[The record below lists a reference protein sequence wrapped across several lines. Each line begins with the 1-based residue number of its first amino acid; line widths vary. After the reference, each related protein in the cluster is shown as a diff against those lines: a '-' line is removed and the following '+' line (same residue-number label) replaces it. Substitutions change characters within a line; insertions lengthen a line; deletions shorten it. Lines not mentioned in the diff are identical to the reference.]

1 MGPKVDKKAAA
12 KPAAQPAKKAVAAPK
27 RLNEPKTVE
36 KKIGGE
42 KNGGTRKVTLPR
54 QCRYYPTQEDPR
66 KIKGRKKPFKDH
78 KRKIRSS
85 ITPGTILILV
95 AGPHK
100 GKRVVFLKQLASGLL
115 LVTGPYFVNGC
126 PLRRINQIY
135 VIATKTKLNIDSVTL
150 PDRLTDDYFRRQK
163 LNKAKMGEG
172 DIFESKKEVY
182 SVSEERKEDQS
193 SVDKQLL
200 AAIRKS
206 GEKKLILG
214 YLGAMFSLSKKQFP
228 HKMIF

>member
-1 MGPKVDKKAAA
+1 M
-12 KPAAQPAKKAVAAPK
+12 
-27 RLNEPKTVE
+27 
-36 KKIGGE
+36 
-42 KNGGTRKVTLPR
+42 
-54 QCRYYPTQEDPR
+54 
-66 KIKGRKKPFKDH
+66 
-78 KRKIRSS
+78 
-85 ITPGTILILV
+85 
-95 AGPHK
+95 
-100 GKRVVFLKQLASGLL
+100 
-115 LVTGPYFVNGC
+115 VNGC